1 MARILEKAYYDLD
14 EPTSYGS
21 VDRLAKRTGASKDKT
36 LDWLKSQDVYT
47 LHRPVRRKFRRRR
60 VYAKHV
66 NDVIQADLIDLQ
78 SFAKYND
85 GQRYALVVIDV
96 FGKKGYGRAIRSKS
110 AKHVAPALE
119 SILDQLFP
127 TPNFCQT
134 DRGVEFLNHDVQTL
148 FRERNIKHYWTM
160 NDEIKAAVV
169 ERWIRTL
176 KSKIY
181 KYFTHRNTYRWVDV
195 LQALI
200 DGYNNTYH
208 RSIKMTP
215 NQATDDANADVVRA
229 NLYPPRDT
237 KPAWKYRV
245 GQKCRI
251 SKGKHVF
258 HKGYREGWSEEI
270 FVVRRRFPTD
280 PVTYGLTDLMNDEI
294 TGTFY
299 EHEIQPVT
307 KDDDGAYIIERVVKT
322 RRNKNGKIQHL
333 VKWRGYDDKFNS
345 WVDEITRL

>member
-1 MARILEKAYYDLD
+1 MERVLETVYYSLD

-21 VDRLAKRTGASKDKT
+21 VDRLSRRTGVSKEKT
-36 LDWLKSQDVYT
+36 REWLKSQDVYT
-47 LHRPVRRKFRRRR
+47 LHRPVKRKFRRRR
-60 VYAKHV
+60 VYAKHL
-66 NDVIQADLIDLQ
+66 NDVIQADLLDLQ
-78 SFAKYND
+78 SIAKYND
-85 GQRYALVVIDV
+85 GYRFVLVVIDV
-96 FGKKGYGRAIRSKS
+96 FGKKGYGRAIKSKS
-110 AKHVAPALE
+110 AKQVAPAME

-134 DRGVEFLNHDVQTL
+134 DRGVEFLNHDVQSL

-181 KYFTHRNTYRWVDV
+181 KYFTHKNTYRWVDV
-195 LQALI
+195 LQTLI
-200 DGYNNTYH
+200 DSYNNTYH

-215 NQATDDANADVVRA
+215 NQATDANADIVRA
-229 NLYPPRDT
+229 NLYPPRET
-237 KPAWKYRV
+237 KSVWKYRV

-270 FVVRRRFPTD
+270 FVIRHRFPSD
-280 PVTYGLTDLMNDEI
+280 PVTYALKDLMGEEI
-294 TGTFY
+294 TGRFY
-299 EHEIQPVT
+299 EDEIQPVT
-307 KDDDGAYIIERVVKT
+307 KEDDGEYIIERVLKT
-322 RRNKNGKIQHL
+322 RRKKNGKIEYL
-333 VKWRGYDDKFNS
+333 IKWRGYDDKFNS
-345 WVDEITRL
+345 WVNEITKI

>member
-1 MARILEKAYYDLD
+1 MERILDSAYYDLD

-21 VDRLAKRTGASKDKT
+21 VDRLAKRAGASKDKT

-85 GQRYALVVIDV
+85 GHRYALVVIDV

-110 AKHVAPALE
+110 AKHVKPALE
-119 SILDQLFP
+119 SILDELFP

-195 LQALI
+195 LQTLI

-215 NQATDDANADVVRA
+215 NQATDANADVVRA
-229 NLYPPRDT
+229 NLYPPRET
-237 KPAWKYRV
+237 KAAWKYRV

-251 SKGKHVF
+251 SKGRHVF

-270 FVVRRRFPTD
+270 FVIRRRFPSD
-280 PVTYGLTDLMNDEI
+280 PVTYALNDLMGEEI

-299 EHEIQPVT
+299 EDEIQPVT
-307 KDDDGAYIIERVVKT
+307 KEDDGAYIIERVVKT

-333 VKWRGYDDKFNS
+333 VKWRGYDNKFNS
-345 WVDEITRL
+345 WVDEISKV

>member
-1 MARILEKAYYDLD
+1 MERILEKAYYDLD

-21 VDRLAKRTGASKDKT
+21 VDRLAKSAGTSKEKT
-36 LDWLKSQDVYT
+36 REWLESQDAYT
-47 LHRPVRRKFRRRR
+47 LHRPVKRKFRRRR

-66 NDVIQADLIDLQ
+66 NDVIQADLLDLQ
-78 SFAKYND
+78 SLAKFND
-85 GQRYALVVIDV
+85 GYRFVLVVIDV
-96 FGKKGYGRAIRSKS
+96 FGKKGYGQPIRSKS
-110 AKHVAPALE
+110 AKHVTPSLE
-119 SILDQLFP
+119 SILDRLFP
-127 TPNFCQT
+127 APNFCQT

-176 KSKIY
+176 KSKMY

-195 LQALI
+195 LQRLI

-215 NQATDDANADVVRA
+215 NQATDANADVVRA
-229 NLYPPRDT
+229 NLYPPRET

-270 FVVRRRFPTD
+270 FVVRHRFPSD
-280 PVTYGLTDLMNDEI
+280 PVTYALNDLMGEEI
-294 TGTFY
+294 TGRFY
-299 EHEIQPVT
+299 EDEIQPVT
-307 KDDDGAYIIERVVKT
+307 KEDDGEYIIERVLKT
-322 RRNKNGKIQHL
+322 RRDKNGKIQHL

-345 WVDEITRL
+345 WVNDITTV